1 MMDDKNIMA
10 AAPEKTK
17 EIKKAAPQVR
27 LAVAIGAIVIAIV
40 IVFGLFLKALPT
52 NILEYDISQNKL
64 YEISETTKDFLADLK
79 NDIEIIVIND
89 ETTLDKRLVK
99 FLDRYQLLS
108 DRLTITYIDP
118 VEHPSVLDTYD
129 TSEETVVVRCEDT
142 GRQNIININGFD
154 TYEES
159 IFGFDYMYYYYQN
172 AYSLNSF
179 DADGQITSA
188 INSVVNEKTK
198 MIYYTEGHGE
208 AEMNPTVEASIYKAG
223 YKTGTVNLL
232 RDGGIPED
240 CDLLFMNAPS
250 SDLADDEYEMIIR
263 YMDAGGKSMLIIDDN
278 SLENLKTLMADY
290 GLKINDGYLGDKAN
304 YYSAYIS
311 SYGYYCISPQLST
324 ESDITKN
331 IKQAALILYGRGMTR
346 ITANHENVSVESF
359 MTTSTSGMCYYDENN
374 NINGSFMIGAVSTQ
388 ALPNGSSAKM
398 TTISSKYI
406 IDKDLISSTTNMS
419 NTDIVLNA
427 IIANFGDVDSAMN
440 IPAKNT
446 QLSYNNSINTP
457 LWNAL
462 FIAIIP
468 IAFLVIGF
476 ATWNSRRKH

>member
-1 MMDDKNIMA
+1 MMDEKNNVTT
-10 AAPEKTK
+10 APEKVK
-17 EIKKAAPQVR
+17 EIRKAAPQVR
-27 LAVAIGAIVIAIV
+27 LATAIGALVIAIV
-40 IVFGLFLKALPT
+40 IIFELFLKALPT
-52 NILEYDISQNKL
+52 NILEFDISQNKL
-64 YEISETTKDFLADLK
+64 YEVSDTTVEFLADLK

-89 ETTLDKRLVK
+89 ETTLDQRLVK

-108 DRLTITYIDP
+108 DRLTVTYIDP

-129 TSEETVVVRCEDT
+129 TNEETVVVRCEDT

-154 TYEES
+154 TYEEC
-159 IFGFDYMYYYYQN
+159 IFGFDYMYYYYQDT
-172 AYSLNSF
+172 YSLNSF
-179 DADGQITSA
+179 DADGQLTSA

-208 AEMNPTVEASIYKAG
+208 SEMNPTVEASIYKAG

-240 CDLLFMNAPS
+240 CDLLIMNVPTN
-250 SDLADDEYEMIIR
+250 DLADDEYEMIIR
-263 YMDAGGKSMLIIDDN
+263 YMDNGGKSMLLIDDN
-278 SLENLKTLMADY
+278 KLENFKTLMADY
-290 GLKINDGYLGDKAN
+290 GLKINEGYLGDKSN
-304 YYSAYIS
+304 YYSAYVAD
-311 SYGYYCISPQLST
+311 YGYYCIAPMLST
-324 ESDITKN
+324 ESDITKDL
-331 IKQAALILYGRGMTR
+331 KQAALILYGRGMTR
-346 ITANHENVSVESF
+346 ITANHPNVAVENF
-359 MTTSTSGMCYYDENN
+359 MTTSSSGICYYDENN
-374 NINGSFMIGAVSTQ
+374 SIEGSFIIGAVSTQ
-388 ALPNGSSAKM
+388 TLADGGTARM
-398 TTISSKYI
+398 TTISSQYI
-406 IDKDLISSTTNMS
+406 INKDLIGTTTNMS

-427 IIANFGDVDSAMN
+427 ITANFGDVESALN

-468 IAFLVIGF
+468 IAFLAIGF